1 VTGRRY
7 GAGYAIVAAWLV
19 ICLALVIVAAVTR

>member
-7 GAGYAIVAAWLV
+7 GAGYVIVAAWLV
-19 ICLALVIVAAVTR
+19 ICLTLVIIAAVTR